1 MKQKYA
7 ISREADLQRL
17 VIKEFAELDKE
28 MFSLLCEEQ
37 YPEEAI
43 RTAMAEGT
51 DALIA
56 AFRTRNFYPTYAFA
70 TRIAEAIVT
79 LLGQDGVEPIEVVID
94 DAEFLNRR
102 RTEPTT
108 PRPETDEEAEDID
121 ELLDDAVEEEF
132 EAIDIDKI
140 NSGLKIADDDPGDL
154 DEDV

>member
-7 ISREADLQRL
+7 ISREADPQRL
-17 VIKEFAELDKE
+17 VIREFAELDKE

-51 DALIA
+51 DALIT

-79 LLGQDGVEPIEVVID
+79 LLNQDGAEPIEVVID

-102 RTEPTT
+102 RAEPT
-108 PRPETDEEAEDID
+108 PRPETDEDAEGID

-132 EAIDIDKI
+132 EDIDIDKI

>member
-7 ISREADLQRL
+7 ISREAGPQRL

-28 MFSLLCEEQ
+28 MFSLLCEEH

-79 LLGQDGVEPIEVVID
+79 LLDQDGAEPIEVVID

-102 RTEPTT
+102 RTEPTL
-108 PRPETDEEAEDID
+108 RPETDEEAEDID